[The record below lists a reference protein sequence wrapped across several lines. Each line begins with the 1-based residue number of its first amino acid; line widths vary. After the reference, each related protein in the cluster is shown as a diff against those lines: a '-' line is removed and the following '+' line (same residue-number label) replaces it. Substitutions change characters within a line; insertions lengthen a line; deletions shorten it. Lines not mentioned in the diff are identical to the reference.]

1 MKVVG
6 RPLKA
11 RVRIPSR
18 MASTEGRWS
27 AVAEINV
34 RHCWRRSVGKRH
46 TSVHDDIVLGGLLSD
61 GLLVVQVTIHDC
73 SSRLLD
79 SLAMFLSSN
88 ETGHF
93 VSFGDQ
99 KIEDVPA
106 NESRTDDKDVL
117 SLRHFC
123 GLLLRIDSC
132 CSFL

>member
-6 RPLKA
+6 RPLEA

-27 AVAEINV
+27 AVAAIGISYCCGKSAGSRRTRVHHNV
-34 RHCWRRSVGKRH
+34 
-46 TSVHDDIVLGGLLSD
+46 VLDGLLSD

-79 SLAMFLSSN
+79 LLAMFLSSN
-88 ETGHF
+88 ETSHF
-93 VSFGDQ
+93 VSFGDK

-106 NESRTDDKDVL
+106 DESWADEEDIL
-117 SLRHFC
+117 SIRHFRR
-123 GLLLRIDSC
+123 LLLRT
-132 CSFL
+132 